1 MRDTGMVHHFS
12 IPPARL
18 IRWTRAVRSSYQD
31 NPFHNWYHGFSVF
44 HFSYYQLYISDI
56 STFLHPL
63 DIFGLLVAAICH
75 DSDHPGLTNKH
86 LTDTEVCLKFFWI
99 IFFCEFFW
107 IIFIILPSSPRV

>member
-63 DIFGLLVAAICH
+63 DVFGLLVAAICH

-86 LTDTEVCLKFFWI
+86 LTDTEVCLYFFG
-99 IFFCEFFW
+99 
-107 IIFIILPSSPRV
+107 